1 MTACFG
7 SAGMSIEHPFA
18 ALPQALAGSRFADV
32 RFESEVTSTN
42 ELIAPF
48 LGNTSKP
55 GVTIV
60 ADLQRRG
67 VGRKGREWIAA
78 RGSSLLFTTALP
90 VLVATKHLWAVPFW
104 SALALRNA
112 LRNCGIAV
120 RLQWPNDIL
129 SGTGK
134 LCGILCVSRV
144 TGAQAWVG
152 CGVGLNV
159 NRAGDGLAH
168 IVPPPAF
175 VSDFAEIP
183 REKLLEGIL
192 RAFDA
197 SLWLLEDP
205 QGVARAWERAA
216 GLPGAAYRI
225 QIDGER
231 EPFDGVGVGLGHDG
245 ALIVETNGA
254 VREISLADA
263 RVLR

>member
-1 MTACFG
+1 
-7 SAGMSIEHPFA
+7 MSIDHPFA

-32 RFESEVTSTN
+32 RFVPEGTSTN
-42 ELIAPF
+42 ESIAPY
-48 LGNTSKP
+48 LGNVAEP

-60 ADLQRRG
+60 ADFQRRG
-67 VGRKGREWIAA
+67 VGRKGREWVAA
-78 RGSSLLFTTALP
+78 PGSSLLFTTAVP
-90 VLVATKHLWAVPFW
+90 VSIATAGLWAVPFW
-104 SALALRNA
+104 VALAVRSALKTFEVP
-112 LRNCGIAV
+112 V

-129 SGTGK
+129 AGSGK

-144 TGAQAWVG
+144 TGARAWVG

-159 NRAGDGLAH
+159 RRGGDELAG

-175 VSDFAEIP
+175 VSDTAEIP

-197 SLWLLEDP
+197 SLAMLEEP
-205 QGVARAWERAA
+205 ESVARAWEHAA

-225 QIDGER
+225 QIDGEN
-231 EPFDGVGVGLGHDG
+231 EPFEGIAMSIGRDG

-254 VREISLADA
+254 AREISLADA